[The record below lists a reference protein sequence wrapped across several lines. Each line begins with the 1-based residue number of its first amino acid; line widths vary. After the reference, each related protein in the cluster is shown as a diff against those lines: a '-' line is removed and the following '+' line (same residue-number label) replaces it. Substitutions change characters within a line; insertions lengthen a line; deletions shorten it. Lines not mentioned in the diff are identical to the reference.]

1 MRQFQR
7 VQKDYHAAFD
17 KKRNPILRKESMME
31 NINPFNNELTEL
43 ESRHTQEKIEKLERE
58 NKILKEN
65 NEILRLRYNNL
76 LKMYL
81 KLKRTKE
88 GR

>member
-1 MRQFQR
+1 
-7 VQKDYHAAFD
+7 
-17 KKRNPILRKESMME
+17 MME

-43 ESRHTQEKIEKLERE
+43 EHKHTQEKIKELKKE
-58 NKILKEN
+58 NKRLKED